1 LFIDGVVDP
10 GRIGYAVCL
19 NAPMLR
25 NKKWKGKVDEF
36 FNGKNKNV
44 WNVQAQYDFGL
55 GSTFADAPWLV
66 ASSWDPFLHFADS
79 NRSVTIQYEGPQSA
93 IFREGPADNPG
104 RFNRGI
110 FGIQQHTLEY
120 YQPPGISG
128 GDWRQKPFVPPYRD
142 LKKIRAA
149 RNAKTKGLTAAQK
162 AARSAAR
169 RPKEKQ
175 AFVKA
180 PEASAK
186 PEGVKV
192 PKATKS
198 KVKVPKSG
206 RSGPNLRAMFNALDK
221 NNDGKLSVA
230 EIKPLARR
238 LNLTPAELMKRMDT
252 NKDGFVS
259 YAEFARFMR

>member
-1 LFIDGVVDP
+1 
-10 GRIGYAVCL
+10 
-19 NAPMLR
+19 M
-25 NKKWKGKVDEF
+25 
-36 FNGKNKNV
+36 
-44 WNVQAQYDFGL
+44 
-55 GSTFADAPWLV
+55 
-66 ASSWDPFLHFADS
+66 
-79 NRSVTIQYEGPQSA
+79 TIQYEGPQSA
-93 IFREGPADNPG
+93 IFREGPADDPG
-104 RFNRGI
+104 NLNRGI
-110 FGIQQHTLEY
+110 FGMQQHTLEY

-149 RNAKTKGLTAAQK
+149 RAKTKGLTAAQK

-175 AFVKA
+175 TIKVPQATKVNTPKVKVKA
-180 PEASAK
+180 TP
-186 PEGVKV
+186 
-192 PKATKS
+192 PKATNLT
-198 KVKVPKSG
+198 KSG

-252 NKDGFVS
+252 NKDGFAS

>member
-1 LFIDGVVDP
+1 
-10 GRIGYAVCL
+10 
-19 NAPMLR
+19 M
-25 NKKWKGKVDEF
+25 
-36 FNGKNKNV
+36 
-44 WNVQAQYDFGL
+44 
-55 GSTFADAPWLV
+55 
-66 ASSWDPFLHFADS
+66 
-79 NRSVTIQYEGPQSA
+79 
-93 IFREGPADNPG
+93 
-104 RFNRGI
+104 
-110 FGIQQHTLEY
+110 
-120 YQPPGISG
+120 
-128 GDWRQKPFVPPYRD
+128 
-142 LKKIRAA
+142 
-149 RNAKTKGLTAAQK
+149 TAAQK

-180 PEASAK
+180 PEAEAK
-186 PEGVKV
+186 PEARVKATP

-252 NKDGFVS
+252 NKDGFAS